1 VTLTATP
8 IILFTIATTIKIIL
22 ITTHGLCMIV
32 FNMNCVIF
40 LKALHLLLTPR
51 FKYYAILLLLL
62 FVLHRFLSTILN
74 ILVVSVTLLGNA
86 VKAFVMSGPT
96 ETLEL

>member
-1 VTLTATP
+1 
-8 IILFTIATTIKIIL
+8 
-22 ITTHGLCMIV
+22 
-32 FNMNCVIF
+32 MNCAIF

-62 FVLHRFLSTILN
+62 FVLHRFLTILN
-74 ILVVSVTLLGNA
+74 ILAASVTLLGNA